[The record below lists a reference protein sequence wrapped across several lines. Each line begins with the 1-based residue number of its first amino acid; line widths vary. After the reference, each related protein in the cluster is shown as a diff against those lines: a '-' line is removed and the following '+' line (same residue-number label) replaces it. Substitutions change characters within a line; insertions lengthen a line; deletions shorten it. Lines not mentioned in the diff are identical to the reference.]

1 MGKFSDQRKDQKIK
15 TKKFKTDEKI
25 GAISTIS
32 FIFHCDLT
40 APVAGALA
48 SVATRHSTLASPRKR
63 WDEAGTISSNSVAEP
78 AFLSGS
84 WMVLQSAFLS
94 LLSHQFLI
102 VDNASLLAGF
112 HFTMALILCKGAIK
126 HNSNSG

>member
-1 MGKFSDQRKDQKIK
+1 MIK
-15 TKKFKTDEKI
+15 ELKI
-25 GAISTIS
+25 GNFREVSVGDTLQN
-32 FIFHCDLT
+32 FVHFPLCLT
-40 APVAGALA
+40 TSVAGALA
-48 SVATRHSTLASPRKR
+48 TVATRHSTLASPRKR

-112 HFTMALILCKGAIK
+112 HFTIALISCKDAIK
-126 HNSNSG
+126 HNSNGG